1 MLTDSLCWKIP
12 QISKFVSH
20 VLISQKPGTPW
31 RLCRLCTAPTHS
43 FLICWAP
50 LRSDHVITTLSTHWR
65 GDKHNYLC
73 ITHNP
78 HSAHSLQTN
87 FHITATN
94 IIEILNDWFQ
104 NPLWIQ
110 SKSSEISN
118 TWHLNQSLLN
128 RIAEIIDVIAWDEPH
143 SSHSLSCLQDRAVNS
158 LQK

>member
-1 MLTDSLCWKIP
+1 MLNWLIHFVERFPKFPSLYHTYWSVRNQGHRGDCADCARHPPIP
-12 QISKFVSH
+12 S
-20 VLISQKPGTPW
+20 
-31 RLCRLCTAPTHS
+31 S
-43 FLICWAP
+43 FAQ
-50 LRSDHVITTLSTHWR
+50 LRSDHVITILSAHWR
-65 GDKHNYLC
+65 TDKHNYLC